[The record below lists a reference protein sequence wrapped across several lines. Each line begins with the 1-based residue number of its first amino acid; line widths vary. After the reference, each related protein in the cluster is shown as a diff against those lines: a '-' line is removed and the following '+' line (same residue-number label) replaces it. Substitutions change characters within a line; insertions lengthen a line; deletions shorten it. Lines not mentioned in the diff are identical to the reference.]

1 MTVVKEPISYLPLTC
16 YQFQCYKRVNDE
28 EALPIS
34 QCPWLHT
41 SGGTHGT
48 CIQEKENK
56 PLIIMSRSTR
66 KKRFTNSES

>member
-1 MTVVKEPISYLPLTC
+1 MTVVKEQISYLPLTC

-28 EALPIS
+28 EALPSS

-56 PLIIMSRSTR
+56 PLY
-66 KKRFTNSES
+66 KEVHE

>member
-1 MTVVKEPISYLPLTC
+1 MTVVKEQISYLPLTF

-56 PLIIMSRSTR
+56 PLY
-66 KKRFTNSES
+66 NESVISLKEVHEY